1 MTIIYH
7 MLVCYTLITYSSD
20 MIALNMLLLFCI
32 MAAIIITQPVVSS
45 FQQHQIATPQS
56 NMNTAIYNRRRHSHA
71 SSISELEMA
80 EGRLQDIESQ
90 FVVALTREEGKND
103 KLHKAILSNERIEQI
118 SNVVQIHELP
128 CTEHANGP
136 DIEKLAPK
144 LSTSASIFD
153 YVAITS
159 PEAAKV
165 FASAWN
171 EAGQP
176 QLGMVTAVGKATQE
190 SLEECGID
198 VAFVPSKATAA
209 TLVIE
214 LPESDRAISENR
226 STTLLYPASAKAQN
240 TLQDGLEERG
250 FTVTR
255 LNTYDTVPASWT
267 DEQISL
273 AKSSN
278 ISCFASPSAVKA
290 WLKNTSELETPRVL
304 ACCIG
309 ETSASACKANGWEE
323 CNIFYPDKPGVGGW
337 TTAVADALESLDK
350 K

>member
-1 MTIIYH
+1 
-7 MLVCYTLITYSSD
+7 
-20 MIALNMLLLFCI
+20 MLLLFCI
-32 MAAIIITQPVVSS
+32 TAAIIITQPVVSS
-45 FQQHQIATPQS
+45 FQQHQIATPHTLS
-56 NMNTAIYNRRRHSHA
+56 NTATYNRRQYSHA
-71 SSISELEMA
+71 SSISELEMV
-80 EGRLQDIESQ
+80 EGRSQDKESP

-103 KLHKAILSNERIEQI
+103 KLHKAILSHERIEQI
-118 SNVVQIHELP
+118 SNVVQMHELP
-128 CTEHANGP
+128 CIEHANGP
-136 DIEKLAPK
+136 DIEKLAPTI
-144 LSTSASIFD
+144 STEASKFD

-176 QLGMVTAVGKATQE
+176 ELGMVAAVGKATQE
-190 SLEECGID
+190 SLREYGID

-209 TLVIE
+209 TLVKE

-240 TLQDGLEERG
+240 TLQDGLEYRG

-255 LNTYDTVPASWT
+255 LDTYDTVPASWN
-267 DEQISL
+267 DEQITL

-278 ISCFASPSAVKA
+278 IACFASPSAVKA
-290 WLKNTSELETPRVL
+290 WLKNTSESETPRAL

-309 ETSASACKANGWEE
+309 ETSAKDCRANGWEE
-323 CNIFYPDKPGVGGW
+323 CNIFYPDKPGVDGW
-337 TTAVADALESLDK
+337 TTAVADALESLDNK
-350 K
+350 